1 MIRISIDWK
10 DGKKF
15 DNLIRYI
22 DNNLLYAQAQEGIR
36 TLGHHTADKMRQVI
50 DSERKRPDKGTHKLE
65 NSITAETISTT
76 GGVEMGIGR
85 ISKMKEE
92 APYWEVLDKGGYI
105 PNNGNL
111 VPLGAFIPG
120 EPKPNSANF
129 RQGNW
134 NVGEGKY
141 TFRAQ
146 RPIEG
151 IDYVGKSI
159 RNLDN
164 ELKEMITKLGGSWL
178 NEMEKIPVTFVGIQ
192 QGYKNIPDITLVNLP
207 NKSTVQFDPTKHKIV

>member
-22 DNNLLYAQAQEGIR
+22 ENNFLYAQAQEGIR
-36 TLGHHTADKMRQVI
+36 VLGHHTADKMRQVI

-65 NSITAETISTT
+65 NSITAETLTTT
-76 GGVEMGIGR
+76 GGVEIGIGR
-85 ISKMKEE
+85 ISKMTEE
-92 APYWEVLDKGGYI
+92 APYWEVLDRGGYV
-105 PNNGNL
+105 PNYGNL

-120 EPKPNSANF
+120 EPIPNPKNF

-134 NVGEGKY
+134 EVGEGKY
-141 TFRAQ
+141 TFRAT

-159 RNLDN
+159 RHLDS
-164 ELKEMITKLGGSWL
+164 ELKEMMSKLGAKFIGD
-178 NEMEKIPVTFVGIQ
+178 MEKSS
-192 QGYKNIPDITLVNLP
+192 K
-207 NKSTVQFDPTKHKIV
+207 

>member
-22 DNNLLYAQAQEGIR
+22 ENNFLYAQAQEGIR
-36 TLGHHTADKMRQVI
+36 VLGHHTADKMRQVI

-65 NSITAETISTT
+65 NSITAETLTTT
-76 GGVEMGIGR
+76 GGVEIGIGR
-85 ISKMKEE
+85 ISKMTEE
-92 APYWEVLDKGGYI
+92 APYWEVLDRGGYV
-105 PNNGNL
+105 PNYGNL

-120 EPKPNSANF
+120 EPIPNPKNF

-134 NVGEGKY
+134 EVGEGKY
-141 TFRAQ
+141 TFRAT

-159 RNLDN
+159 RHLDS
-164 ELKEMITKLGGSWL
+164 ELKEMIIKLGGSWL
-178 NEMEKIPVTFVGIQ
+178 QGMEKISVTFVGIQ
-192 QGYKNIPDITLVNLP
+192 QGYGNIPNVTLVNLP
-207 NKSTVQFDPTKHKIV
+207 NKSTVAFDPTKHKIV